1 MKLEWVKHP
10 VQRIHLA
17 DHSALEGRTLLIDP
31 RDIEA
36 IVRQEGSVGL
46 GRIATAH
53 PGESLRI
60 GPVLDTVEPRAKE
73 DPKGSAFPGWT
84 GPPEVAG
91 QGRTRVLT
99 GMAIVAAGRL
109 AGVQEGIIDM
119 GPEAGPYSPF
129 SRTNNLVL
137 GFEATG
143 GAERPAVDGA
153 IRRSL
158 LRVAEKLASLARSH
172 APDSIES
179 WCWPLPPCPKPR
191 AALVYLV
198 QGQGE
203 LRRTYLYGRAVD
215 TLSPTLL
222 NPLEVLDGAIVS
234 GNFVLPSNKTCTYIH
249 QNHPLIL
256 EMLRRHGSDLA
267 FAGVILANEASQ
279 MADKEYSARSVEELA
294 RRLEVQGVI
303 INQEG
308 GANTITDVM
317 MLCRLLHRSGIK
329 TVLLVNEFAGGDGT
343 TPSLAETTP
352 EATAIVSA
360 GNNDHRMILPARKE
374 LIGFSPIAGIEGN
387 GAGEI
392 TVPLSRIYA
401 STNQLGFNILSCR
414 TR

>member
-1 MKLEWVKHP
+1 MTFELAKHSIREIRLGKGTRLDGP
-10 VQRIHLA
+10 VLVV
-17 DHSALEGRTLLIDP
+17 DP
-31 RDIEA
+31 DDIA
-36 IVRQEGSVGL
+36 AVVREEVSVRL
-46 GRIATAH
+46 GRVATAH

-73 DPKGSAFPGWT
+73 DPQGSAFPGWT
-84 GPPEVAG
+84 GPPEIPG
-91 QGRTRVLT
+91 QGRTHVLS
-99 GMAIVAAGRL
+99 GMAIVAAGRMG
-109 AGVQEGIIDM
+109 GVQEGIIDM

-137 GFEATG
+137 VFEAAG
-143 GAERPAVDGA
+143 GADRPAVDGA

-158 LRVAEKLASLARSH
+158 LRVAEKLASLAWSH

-203 LRRTYLYGRAVD
+203 LRRTYLYGRPVD

-256 EMLRRHGSDLA
+256 EMLRRHGVDLT
-267 FAGVILANEASQ
+267 FSGMILANEASQ
-279 MADKEYSARSVEELA
+279 MADKERSAQSVESLA
-294 RRLEVQGVI
+294 RRLEAQGVI

-308 GANTITDVM
+308 GANTVTDVM

-352 EATAIVSA
+352 EATAIVST
-360 GNNDHRMILPARKE
+360 GNNDHRIILPARKE
-374 LIGFSPIAGIEGN
+374 FIGFPPIAGIEGN

-401 STNQLGFNILSCR
+401 STNQLGFNTLSCR